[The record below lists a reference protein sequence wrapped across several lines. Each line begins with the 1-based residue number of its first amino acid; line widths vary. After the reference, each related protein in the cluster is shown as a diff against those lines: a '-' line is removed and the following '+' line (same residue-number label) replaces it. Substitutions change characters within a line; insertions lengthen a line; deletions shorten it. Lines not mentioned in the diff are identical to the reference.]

1 MTRHI
6 ADTRSASGAEKNRA
20 FFEIARRQREVHPA
34 TMELL
39 RRPRPEGEKDR
50 LEAFLRIERGRT
62 A

>member
-6 ADTRSASGAEKNRA
+6 ADTRSASGAGKTQA
-20 FFEIARRQREVHPA
+20 FFEIARREREVHPA

-39 RRPRPEGEKDR
+39 RRPRPEGEKER
-50 LEAFLRIERGRT
+50 VAAFLRIERGRT

>member
-6 ADTRSASGAEKNRA
+6 ADTRSAPGREKTLA

-39 RRPRPEGEKDR
+39 RRPRPEGERER
-50 LEAFLRIERGRT
+50 LEAFLRIERGRSV
-62 A
+62 